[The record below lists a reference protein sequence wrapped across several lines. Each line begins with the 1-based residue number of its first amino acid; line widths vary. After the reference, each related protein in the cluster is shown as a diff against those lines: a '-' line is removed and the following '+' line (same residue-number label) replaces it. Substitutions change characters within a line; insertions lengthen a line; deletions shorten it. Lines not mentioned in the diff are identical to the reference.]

1 MLSSEKRNSVYQ
13 CIPIGL
19 ITMDYM
25 ANTQNTPTY
34 VSVRSLC
41 IVFTCFWDV
50 APHKHNWSQRCFTV
64 GMRLIHLLKF
74 SLLSFSQSLLSPLS
88 FSPLVLYL
96 CLCGVVLGRVQ
107 RPNEAVLMGP
117 QVLKLQ
123 QAAVDPQSNWS
134 NHLAD
139 WSKQSVSG
147 GHTQDEQW
155 QVFSGCRTVSYP
167 WL

>member
-1 MLSSEKRNSVYQ
+1 MSSLEKRNSVYQ

-64 GMRLIHLLKF
+64 GMHLIHLLKF
-74 SLLSFSQSLLSPLS
+74 SLVSFSLPLLSPLS
-88 FSPLVLYL
+88 SSPLVLYL
-96 CLCGVVLGRVQ
+96 CLCGVVLGWVQ
-107 RPNEAVLMGP
+107 RPNEAVLMGQVP

-123 QAAVDPQSNWS
+123 QATVDAHSKVPNWS

-139 WSKQSVSG
+139 WSK
-147 GHTQDEQW
+147 
-155 QVFSGCRTVSYP
+155 
-167 WL
+167 